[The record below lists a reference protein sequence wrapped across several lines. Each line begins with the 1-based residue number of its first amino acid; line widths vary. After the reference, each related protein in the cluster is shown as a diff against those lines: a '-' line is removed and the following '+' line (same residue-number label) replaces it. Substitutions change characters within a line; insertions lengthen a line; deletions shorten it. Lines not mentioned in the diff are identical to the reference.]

1 MERNK
6 LPPGERYREARTL
19 HSRSTSVFTR
29 CFENTAHEEFR
40 TTIPLCEETVAEL
53 AYRVAFQARMVA
65 RLLQDSLRPDTE
77 SIATMEPADA
87 KLLCRSGSTVPPH
100 AILNFVRHSTVH
112 LEVELRELSSAR
124 LTRPFLTVGDRDFSI
139 IDFLRTRSV
148 GLWKAQHAIGQG
160 LRSEQ
165 LPQEILEIEKEFA
178 IGDFLPVPYSPH
190 LLNGWHT

>member
-1 MERNK
+1 MEQNE
-6 LPPGERYREARTL
+6 LPLGEKYREAKTL

-29 CFENTAHEEFR
+29 CFESTAPEEFR
-40 TTIPLCEETVAEL
+40 NTIPLWEETVAEL
-53 AYRVAFQARMVA
+53 AYRVAFQARTAA
-65 RLLQDSLRPDTE
+65 RLLQNSFRSDTDS
-77 SIATMEPADA
+77 IVAMEPANA
-87 KLLCRSGSTVPPH
+87 KRICRSGATVPPH

-124 LTRPFLTVGDRDFSI
+124 LTRPFMTVGDRDFSI

-165 LPQEILEIEKEFA
+165 LPQEILQIEKELA
-178 IGDFLPVPYSPH
+178 IDDFLPAPYSPH
-190 LLNGWHT
+190 LLNG